1 MRIRGT
7 SLVATLMILLGA
19 TAGRSESP
27 SASNGDGAARTAT
40 PIPSL
45 LEPTATA
52 KTDSGIDFQLRSLDD
67 SISTYRGKKPILVLG
82 MVGGMVIG
90 TAILIQ
96 GMESASKASKGTYG
110 STTKSS
116 SVNPGYYI
124 GMMGGLALSTICAVQ
139 FNSVSGDISLIE
151 WRKRKLELQRPKA
164 ALPNGATLTLRF

>member
-1 MRIRGT
+1 MRNHA
-7 SLVATLMILLGA
+7 ATLLAALVILLGA
-19 TAGRSESP
+19 TPGRSETLSTT
-27 SASNGDGAARTAT
+27 SGDGAARTVA
-40 PIPSL
+40 PIPSV
-45 LEPTATA
+45 LEPAATA
-52 KTDSGIDFQLRSLDD
+52 KTDSGIDFHLRALDD
-67 SISTYRGKKPILVLG
+67 SIATYRGKKPILVLG
-82 MVGGMVIG
+82 MVGGMVLG

-110 STTKSS
+110 SSSKSS

-139 FNSVSGDISLIE
+139 FNSVSGDISLME